1 LHISISP
8 DFVPD
13 VCFLAGRRLSHGLL
27 ATLFV
32 LLDHLVIAEGIVLV
46 EKALSSRR
54 FGPYTLQAAIA
65 VLLRR
70 LAVWRPFEGAP
81 IHIPIAVDFR
91 ICVVALFLALV
102 SGLLFAIV
110 PMRQV
115 LQAHPYDVV
124 KSGWSVVA
132 GRRIAVRDLL
142 LVLQIAI
149 CAVLVTSSMVA
160 VRGLLRSLNSALG
173 FDPRNTRVLGA
184 DLCMVGYSDNSLLL
198 MQRRLVDAMGA
209 IPGLEHAGL
218 VTNYPP
224 LVYTSAFRVNAYR
237 DDAHDLSQSKVTA
250 TPHSY
255 DVSPGYFEAAGT
267 RILARRGFSWRDD
280 KNAPRV
286 AIANLNFALKMFGL
300 MDRAVGAYYRNQ
312 HGNRI
317 QIVGVAEDGKYM
329 SLTEDQQP
337 AVLRPFLQSSANL
350 VHVIVRST
358 GDPQTL
364 ASAMRAKLRELD
376 PGLPVDIQT
385 WKALLVVVFSPGR
398 IATMALGA
406 LGKMGAILS
415 ITGIRHGRLFR
426 EQANPGT
433 GCPDG
438 AGCTAERSTERG
450 AGTCHPI
457 ACHWFGGRIDPR
469 SPGEQSPGLT
479 CL

>member
-209 IPGLEHAGL
+209 IPGVEHAGL
-218 VTNYPP
+218 
-224 LVYTSAFRVNAYR
+224 
-237 DDAHDLSQSKVTA
+237 
-250 TPHSY
+250 
-255 DVSPGYFEAAGT
+255 
-267 RILARRGFSWRDD
+267 
-280 KNAPRV
+280 
-286 AIANLNFALKMFGL
+286 
-300 MDRAVGAYYRNQ
+300 
-312 HGNRI
+312 
-317 QIVGVAEDGKYM
+317 
-329 SLTEDQQP
+329 
-337 AVLRPFLQSSANL
+337 
-350 VHVIVRST
+350 
-358 GDPQTL
+358 GD
-364 ASAMRAKLRELD
+364 
-376 PGLPVDIQT
+376 
-385 WKALLVVVFSPGR
+385 
-398 IATMALGA
+398 
-406 LGKMGAILS
+406 
-415 ITGIRHGRLFR
+415 
-426 EQANPGT
+426 
-433 GCPDG
+433 
-438 AGCTAERSTERG
+438 
-450 AGTCHPI
+450 
-457 ACHWFGGRIDPR
+457 
-469 SPGEQSPGLT
+469 
-479 CL
+479 